1 MEYRL
6 LLAGDGGLVVEFG
19 DQISEE
25 INRIVSAFCRAYAA
39 APIRGVCEIVS
50 TFRSVILYYD
60 CTRISYAG
68 LRKKVQKLIEHI
80 GGSVSSQKKIYE
92 IPVCYEAEFAPDMEN
107 VEAHTGLSR
116 EEIIRRH
123 TGTDYLIYMLGFLP
137 GFAYLGGMD
146 PALVTPRLKTP
157 RTQIEAG
164 SVGIGGEQTGIYPLN
179 SPGGWQLIGRTPLR
193 PYDADREN
201 PILYQAGEYI
211 RFRSVTEEEYHS
223 IEEQLKQGVY
233 TYRIFEG

>member
-6 LLAGDGGLVVEFG
+6 LLAGDSGLVIEFG
-19 DQISEE
+19 NQISEE
-25 INRIVSAFCRAYAA
+25 INGKISAFCQAYAA
-39 APIRGVCEIVS
+39 APIKGVSEIVP

-60 CTRISYAG
+60 CSRISCAK
-68 LRKKVQKLIEHI
+68 LQKKVQRLLNNMSDAVKTK
-80 GGSVSSQKKIYE
+80 KKIYE
-92 IPVCYEAEFAPDMEN
+92 IPVCYEEAFAPDMEN

-146 PALVTPRLKTP
+146 PALVTPRLQSP
-157 RTQIEAG
+157 RTKIEAG
-164 SVGIGGEQTGIYPLN
+164 SVGIGGEQTGIYPLD

-193 PYDADREN
+193 PYDASRET

-211 RFRSVTEEEYHS
+211 RFRSVTEQEYHE
-223 IEEQLKQGVY
+223 IEEQMKQGTY
-233 TYRIFEG
+233 TYRILEG

>member
-6 LLAGDGGLVVEFG
+6 LLAGDSGLVIEFG
-19 DQISEE
+19 NQISEE
-25 INRIVSAFCRAYAA
+25 INGKVSAFCQAYAA
-39 APIRGVCEIVS
+39 SPIRGVCEIVP

-60 CTRISYAG
+60 CTQISCAG
-68 LRKKVQKLIEHI
+68 LRKKVQKLISYM
-80 GGSVSSQKKIYE
+80 GSGVSNKKKIYE
-92 IPVCYEAEFAPDMEN
+92 IPVCYEAAFSPDMEN

-146 PALVTPRLKTP
+146 PALVTPRLKNP
-157 RTQIEAG
+157 RTKIEAG
-164 SVGIGGEQTGIYPLN
+164 SVGIGGEQTGIYPLD

-193 PYDADREN
+193 PYDAARET

-211 RFRSVTEEEYHS
+211 RFRSVTEQEYRE
-223 IEEQLKQGVY
+223 IEEQIRQGIY
-233 TYRIFEG
+233 TYSILEG